1 MQPKQRYNLYK
12 VILFTI
18 IAVCLILSFTTVWV
32 SPISDNIV
40 NLCFGLIGV
49 VYIVDNRQKKSQGER
64 ENKAE
69 YVYGAFFIFYSFS
82 QFAYLF
88 V

>member
-1 MQPKQRYNLYK
+1 MNPKQTYNLYK
-12 VILFTI
+12 VILFAI
-18 IAVCLILSFTTVWV
+18 IAAGLILSLTTVWV
-32 SPISDNIV
+32 SPINDAII
-40 NLCFGLIGV
+40 NLAFGLIGI
-49 VYIVDNRQKKSQGER
+49 VYIVDNREKKKRGEK

>member
-1 MQPKQRYNLYK
+1 MDSRQTYNLYK
-12 VILFTI
+12 VILFAI
-18 IAVCLILSFTTVWV
+18 IVAGLILTYTTVWV
-32 SPISDNIV
+32 SPINDAIIK
-40 NLCFGLIGV
+40 LAFGLIGV
-49 VYIVDNRQKKSQGER
+49 VYNVDNQQKKKQGKK

-69 YVYGAFFIFYSFS
+69 YVYGAFFLFYSFS

>member
-1 MQPKQRYNLYK
+1 MNPKQTYNLYK

-18 IAVCLILSFTTVWV
+18 IAACLILSLTTVWV
-32 SPISDNIV
+32 SPINDAII
-40 NLCFGLIGV
+40 NLAFGLIGI
-49 VYIVDNRQKKSQGER
+49 VYIVDNKEKKKRGEK

-69 YVYGAFFIFYSFS
+69 YVYGGFFIFYSFS

>member
-1 MQPKQRYNLYK
+1 MNPKQTYNLYK

-18 IAVCLILSFTTVWV
+18 IAAGLILSLTTVWV
-32 SPISDNIV
+32 SPV
-40 NLCFGLIGV
+40 NDAIINLAFGLIGI
-49 VYIVDNRQKKSQGER
+49 VYIVDNREKKKRGEK